1 MIVSK
6 ELVKSLC
13 DMQGLRVPESEMENV
28 AIRLSTWM
36 SAMEQIEA
44 DMGHL
49 IQTVDPIPPVFP
61 KEDI

>member
-13 DMQGLRVPESEMENV
+13 EMQGLHVPAAEMDNV

-44 DMGHL
+44 DMGAL

>member
-13 DMQGLRVPESEMENV
+13 EMQGLKVPDAELDNV

-44 DMGHL
+44 DMGSL

>member
-6 ELVKSLC
+6 DLVMSLC
-13 DMQGLRVPESEMENV
+13 EMQGLRVPESEMENV

-44 DMGHL
+44 DMGDL

>member
-1 MIVSK
+1 
-6 ELVKSLC
+6 
-13 DMQGLRVPESEMENV
+13 MQGLHVPESEMENV

-44 DMGHL
+44 DMGAL

>member
-13 DMQGLRVPESEMENV
+13 EMQGLKVPEAEMDNV

-44 DMGHL
+44 DMGAL